1 MHELAITQSVVDM
14 ISERIDDKVTGV
26 RLEIGP
32 LSGVVP
38 DAVRF
43 CFDLACTGT
52 RLEGAWLD
60 IVEPPAVARCRN
72 CGAEFEPDGMI
83 LLCPCGSADVA
94 VLSGREL
101 RVKAVEV
108 AK

>member
-1 MHELAITQSVVDM
+1 MHELAITQSVVEM
-14 ISERIDDKVTGV
+14 ISERIGDKITGV

-60 IVEPPAVARCRN
+60 IVEPPGVACCRS
-72 CGAEFEPDGMI
+72 CGTEFEPDRMI
-83 LLCPCGSADVA
+83 LLCPCGSADVS